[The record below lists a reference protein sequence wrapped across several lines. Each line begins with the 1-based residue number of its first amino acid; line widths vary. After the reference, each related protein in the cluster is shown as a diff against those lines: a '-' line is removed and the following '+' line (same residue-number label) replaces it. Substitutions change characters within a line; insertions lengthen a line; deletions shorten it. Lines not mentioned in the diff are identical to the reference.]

1 VSAGPIGRFFSV
13 SGEDADGVVPVET
26 VADPAGGGRVGRDVG
41 VVVFDRSLGLAELRW
56 VDVVG

>member
-1 VSAGPIGRFFSV
+1 MRSFSAL
-13 SGEDADGVVPVET
+13 GEDADGVVPVET

-41 VVVFDRSLGLAELRW
+41 VVAFDRSLGLAELRW